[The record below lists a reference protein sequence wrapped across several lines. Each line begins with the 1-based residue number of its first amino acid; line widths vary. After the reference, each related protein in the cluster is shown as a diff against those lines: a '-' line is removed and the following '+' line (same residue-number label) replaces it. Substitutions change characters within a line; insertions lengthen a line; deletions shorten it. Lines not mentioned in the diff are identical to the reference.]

1 MTTTTIR
8 RCTGT
13 ALALLTG
20 LTLVTAPAPV
30 SAHSGGAAQAALDA
44 LVRADGF
51 PGALASITDRAGRH
65 RDLIA
70 GVGDLRT
77 GAKPPRDGYVRI
89 GSNTK
94 TFTAV
99 VVLQLVGEGTV
110 GLDEPIET
118 YLPGLVPNGARITVR
133 QLLQHTSGLAN
144 YTDHLPDESFD
155 AGRHRYREPREL
167 LDVAFAHAPDFAPGA
182 GWRYSNTG
190 YVLLGLLIQRVTG
203 RPLAEQ
209 ITERV
214 IDRAGLRRT
223 YFPGVGDESIRTPH
237 PRGYLGPD
245 RTDVTEMDPSWGWA
259 AGQMISTPR
268 DLNTFFRALL
278 DGKLLGAAELA
289 EMRTTVDA
297 SAGLWPGARYGLG
310 LASSPLSCGG
320 VYWGHGGDLPGF
332 ETRGGAT
339 EDGRAV
345 SIALTTTPDS
355 AERHQHVIDAVDTA
369 FCR

>member
-1 MTTTTIR
+1 MTFR
-8 RCTGT
+8 RGTAT

-20 LTLVTAPAPV
+20 LTLVTAPAPA
-30 SAHSGGAAQAALDA
+30 SARSGGAAQSALDA

-51 PGALASITDRAGRH
+51 PGALAAITSRSGRT
-65 RDLIA
+65 RDLTA

-77 GAKPPRDGYVRI
+77 GAKPPADGYVRI

-99 VVLQLVGEGTV
+99 AVLQLAGEGRI
-110 GLDEPIET
+110 GLDEPIST
-118 YLPGLVPNGARITVR
+118 YLPGLVPDGERITVR

-144 YTDHLPDESFD
+144 YTDHMPDEDFTS
-155 AGRHRYREPREL
+155 GRHRYREPREL
-167 LDVAFAHAPDFAPGA
+167 LDVAFAHAPDFAPGT

-190 YVLLGLLIQRVTG
+190 YIVLGLLIQRVSG

-223 YFPGVGDESIRTPH
+223 YFPAVGDETIRAPH

-245 RTDVTEMDPSWGWA
+245 RVDVTEFDPSWGWA

-268 DLNTFFRALL
+268 DLNAFFRALL
-278 DGKLLGAAELA
+278 GGRLLRPAELT
-289 EMRTTVDA
+289 EMKRTVDA

-310 LASSPLSCGG
+310 LASSSLSCGG

-345 SIALTTTPDS
+345 SIALTTTPDT
-355 AERHQHVIDAVDTA
+355 ETRHQHVLDAVDTA